1 MCDTY
6 SQGVKADWCTF
17 NWTKYLLET
26 DKIKDKLES
35 VLQTLAN
42 FLTSTQSL
50 IFFVNDLFQ
59 LT

>member
-1 MCDTY
+1 MY

-35 VLQTLAN
+35 VL
-42 FLTSTQSL
+42 
-50 IFFVNDLFQ
+50 
-59 LT
+59 